1 MTDSPQTGHTPAAI
15 LHAEILDHSGY
26 GIIATDTQGVITVF
40 NRKAQSMLGYAEA
53 DMVGNQTPACFHVPA
68 EVVARAAEF
77 SQELR
82 RPITPGFDVFV
93 AKAIAGL
100 PNEHEWTYVR
110 RDGTHFPVLLSVT
123 ALRDGAGQTTGY
135 LGIAVDITD
144 RKRKEQE
151 LAGSEAKYRQL
162 FMESPVPMLLYD
174 MDSTHILAINESASE
189 LYRYAPVD
197 VIGQPLTVLVAD
209 GEKPRLLQAIENARK
224 HPSALRHTR
233 WRHRKANGELIFVET
248 VSKPQTIGQ
257 QHVRLVQVTEM
268 TSLVAVENKMA
279 DQARFLESLLSALP
293 VPMFYIDT
301 QCRYL
306 GANPA
311 YLALKGIS
319 LDECVGKTAGDFSTP
334 EMAEWFRKA
343 DEAVF
348 ANPDTVQNYELT
360 FDTPTQGQR
369 TIRYWKAA
377 FRNHGGQVAGL
388 IGMGVD
394 VTEQRMAEQRVMQL
408 NEDLE
413 ARVQARTEELAT
425 ANEELRTALSQL
437 VQTETL
443 ASLGRLVAGVSHEL
457 NTPIGNALLTAST
470 LGDTH
475 KRFAADVSQGVTKQQ
490 FANFMTAV
498 ETAANILIRSLQRAA
513 SLLGDFK
520 QIAVDQTSHQRRSFD
535 LGEVVQEVSVVLS
548 PGLRH
553 NATTLT
559 VDVPGDLTLDGYP
572 GALSHVL
579 INLVDNACIHAFEG
593 RTDAHV
599 HIDVTDIDPHHI
611 RLEVR
616 DNGNGIPTQYL
627 GKIFDP
633 FFTTRLGQGGSGL
646 GLHICY
652 NLVTGVLGGKLS
664 VTTEPGQGTTFSIEV
679 PRLAPY
685 PAQADTPAPNTLLS

>member
-1 MTDSPQTGHTPAAI
+1 
-15 LHAEILDHSGY
+15 
-26 GIIATDTQGVITVF
+26 
-40 NRKAQSMLGYAEA
+40 
-53 DMVGNQTPACFHVPA
+53 
-68 EVVARAAEF
+68 VARAEAF
-77 SQELR
+77 SQELGR
-82 RPITPGFDVFV
+82 AITPGFDVFV
-93 AKAIAGL
+93 AKTLAGL

-123 ALRDGAGQTTGY
+123 ALRDSAGQTTGY

-151 LAGSEAKYRQL
+151 LADSEAKYRQL
-162 FMESPVPMLLYD
+162 FMDSPVPMLLYNL
-174 MDSTHILAINESASE
+174 DSTLILAMNESASQ
-189 LYRYAPVD
+189 LYRYEPED
-197 VIGQPLTVLVAD
+197 VIGQPLTMLVAD
-209 GEKPRLLQAIENARK
+209 CEKPRLLQAIESAREL
-224 HPSALRHTR
+224 PRPIRQTR
-233 WRHRKANGELIFVET
+233 WQHRKANGELMFVET

-319 LDECVGKTAGDFSTP
+319 LEECVGKTARDFSPP
-334 EMAEWFRKA
+334 ELAEQFMQA

-348 ANPDTVQNYELT
+348 AAPDMVQNYELT
-360 FDTPTQGQR
+360 FDTPTLGQR
-369 TIRYWKAA
+369 TIHYWKAA
-377 FRNHGGQVAGL
+377 FRNHGGEVAGL

-394 VTEQRMAEQRVMQL
+394 VTEQRLAEQRVMQL

-413 ARVQARTEELAT
+413 ARVQARTDELAT
-425 ANEELRTALSQL
+425 ANEELRAALSQL

-475 KRFAADVSQGVTKQQ
+475 KRFAADVAQGITKQQ
-490 FANFMTAV
+490 LANFLAAV

-520 QIAVDQTSHQRRSFD
+520 QIAVDQTSHQRRTFD
-535 LGEVVQEVSVVLS
+535 LAEVVQEVSMVLS

-553 NATTLT
+553 NATTLH
-559 VDVPGDLTLDGYP
+559 VDVPTELQLDGYP

-593 RTDAHV
+593 RTDAKV
-599 HIDVTDIDPHHI
+599 HIAVTDTDPHHI

-616 DNGNGIPTQYL
+616 DNGNGIPAQYL
-627 GKIFDP
+627 SKIFDP

-652 NLVTGVLGGKLS
+652 NLVTGVLGGKLGVS
-664 VTTEPGQGTTFSIEV
+664 TEPGHGTTFSIQM
-679 PRLAPY
+679 PRQAPY
-685 PAQADTPAPNTLLS
+685 PAHGDSPATTSLRT